1 MRKNLFSETALK
13 EMISP
18 PSQHIEKL
26 FKQAGNRG
34 ELNRSLY
41 VDVKSYLCDN
51 ILTKVDRMSMAVSL
65 EARVPYLDPDLVS
78 LAFQVPEKFKVTSKD
93 TKVILKKLASKYVPY
108 ECVYRPKEGFS
119 IPIKNW
125 LTNEFRPL
133 MEDLLSQNKIKQ
145 DGIFNPVAVE
155 QLKSE
160 HLNGTANHS
169 HISMGDDRFSR
180 LEKKMA

>member
-1 MRKNLFSETALK
+1 MMISFHMRDGESLLVKNCGIIFFHGIALK

-26 FKQAGNRG
+26 FNQAGNRG

-78 LAFQVPEKFKVTSKD
+78 LAFQVPEKFKVTSKS
-93 TKVILKKLASKYVPY
+93 TKIILKKLASKYVPE
-108 ECVYRPKEGFS
+108 ECVYRAKEGFS

-125 LTNEFRPL
+125 LMNEFRPL
-133 MEDLLSQNKIKQ
+133 MEDLLDQNKIKQ
-145 DGIFNPVAVE
+145 EGIFNSKTVE
-155 QLKSE
+155 RLKTRTS
-160 HLNGTANHS
+160 
-169 HISMGDDRFSR
+169 
-180 LEKKMA
+180 